1 MLKRLIILTLID
13 IIVIGLWDYWVKSTR
28 VDQEGA
34 IGVIFVVPA
43 IIVASGLVGF
53 VMKLKRSV
61 WANAILVN
69 IFIAFIIFIGVFNY
83 EFWKQ
88 QHDNYLTYYFSDNGK
103 IYNVTLILN
112 KAQLQNGLDY
122 NIYER
127 LGEYGN
133 AGTGLDG
140 SYTKKNDTIIL
151 TSEKGK
157 VMKIFGSTLFDYP
170 QKGQFVALRTNPE

>member
-13 IIVIGLWDYWVKSTR
+13 IIVIGLWDYWVKSIQ
-28 VDQEGA
+28 VEQEET
-34 IGVIFVVPA
+34 IGVIFIVPV
-43 IIVASGLVGF
+43 IIIASGLVGF
-53 VMKLKRSV
+53 VMKLKRSI
-61 WANAILVN
+61 WANPILVN
-69 IFIAFIIFIGVFNY
+69 IFIAFIIFIVVFNY

-112 KAQLQNGLDY
+112 NAELQNGLGY

-133 AGTGLDG
+133 AGTDLDG
-140 SYTKKNDTIIL
+140 SYTERNDTITL

-157 VMKIFGSTLFDYP
+157 VMKIFGRTLFDYP
-170 QKGQFVALRTNPE
+170 QKGHFVSLRTNPE